1 MTQILDGKV
10 VIITGASSGIG
21 KACAIAFG
29 KAGGKLAIGARNEQN
44 LQYTAQE
51 LQEMGIEVITVPA
64 DVSIEENC
72 RALID
77 ATIEKYG
84 RIDILINNAGISMR
98 ALFLNMDID
107 VFEKVMDVNFRGT
120 VYCTKYALPHILK
133 TKGSIVG
140 VSSIAGSK
148 GLPGRT
154 AYSASKFAMQ
164 GFLEALRI
172 ENRGSG
178 IHVLIACP
186 GFTSSNIR
194 RTALKANGSLQAKS
208 PREEKKLMSSEE
220 VAEHI
225 LNAVQKK
232 KHKII
237 LTRKGKLLVWL
248 TKFLPGLADKLV
260 FKNLSKEPGSPF

>member
-1 MTQILDGKV
+1 MTQSLDGKV

-21 KACAIAFG
+21 KACAKSFGEGGSKLVIA
-29 KAGGKLAIGARNEQN
+29 ARNVQN
-44 LQYTAQE
+44 LQNTVDE
-51 LQEMGIEVITVPA
+51 LQELGINVKSVPT
-64 DVSIEENC
+64 DVSNEEDC
-72 RALID
+72 RELIN
-77 ATIEKYG
+77 AAIKEYG
-84 RIDILINNAGISMR
+84 KIDMLINNAGISMR
-98 ALFLNMDID
+98 ALFLDMEID
-107 VFEKVMDVNFRGT
+107 VFEKIMDVNFRGT
-120 VYCTKYALPHILK
+120 VYCTKYALPHIIK

-172 ENRGSG
+172 ENRESG

-194 RTALKANGSLQAKS
+194 RTALKANGAVQAKTPRKEENMMS
-208 PREEKKLMSSEE
+208 PEE
-220 VAEHI
+220 VAERI
-225 LNAVQKK
+225 LKAVQTK
-232 KHKII
+232 KHKIV
-237 LTRKGKLLVWL
+237 LTRNGRLLVWL
-248 TKFLPGLADKLV
+248 TKFLPGITDKLV